1 MYIGGCFKYTE
12 AFTCLQITMLTC
24 TGLQE
29 LRILSPF
36 EYPLT
41 ANWPL
46 CLSISQPQ
54 KTIKVST
61 RTRRKFN
68 NSTIK
73 VLTCGISWIQWC
85 QTTRY
90 WKVKGVH
97 KINNFSKD
105 KAYLKLSTSKQKL
118 ISYRLQVWFFTGI
131 IKDFYF
137 QCSSSFNINKRTINF
152 KYLVWALSIKA
163 KV

>member
-1 MYIGGCFKYTE
+1 MLKLLYCMYIGGSFKYTE
-12 AFTCLQITMLTC
+12 GFTCLQITMLTC

-36 EYPLT
+36 ECPLT

-73 VLTCGISWIQWC
+73 ALICGISWIQRC
-85 QTTRY
+85 QTTRS
-90 WKVKGVH
+90 WKLKGVH
-97 KINNFSKD
+97 KINNF
-105 KAYLKLSTSKQKL
+105 
-118 ISYRLQVWFFTGI
+118 F
-131 IKDFYF
+131 
-137 QCSSSFNINKRTINF
+137 KRESLPETINF
-152 KYLVWALSIKA
+152 KTKTYFRLQV
-163 KV
+163 